1 MGDVNIPLKQY
12 ERQNKIILKDAEES
26 FDKIQYTF
34 IRTLNKLGIERI
46 FFNMIK
52 AIYDKPTATLYSTLK
67 KRKHFL

>member
-1 MGDVNIPLKQY
+1 MKDK
-12 ERQNKIILKDAEES
+12 NKIISKDAEER

-34 IRTLNKLGIERI
+34 MIRTLNKLGIEGI

>member
-1 MGDVNIPLKQY
+1 MKDK
-12 ERQNKIILKDAEES
+12 NKIISKDAEER

-34 IRTLNKLGIERI
+34 MIRTLNKLGIEGI

-67 KRKHFL
+67 KKTFSLRSK

>member
-1 MGDVNIPLKQY
+1 VKDK
-12 ERQNKIILKDAEES
+12 NKIISKDAEER

-34 IRTLNKLGIERI
+34 MIRTLNKLGIEGI

-67 KRKHFL
+67 KKTFSLRSK